1 MFDNTYKT
9 NDVIEDKFKL
19 TSTKSLSNLHLY
31 NRDGVIHK
39 YDTIYQII
47 DEHFYTR
54 LNMYERRK
62 EHQIN
67 QLTNEIKYLD
77 AKMRFINYV
86 IDEKIVVYK
95 QQKVSI
101 IEVYEFPF
109 YINNCIIDYELGK
122 VITNEYN
129 YLLNMPIHNFTL
141 EKVDELETDID
152 MKNDE
157 LDILTNT
164 DIKDIWIK
172 ELDEFEVM
180 YKRHIK

>member
-1 MFDNTYKT
+1 MISKSLLKRQFRWKMAWILDYENHSTDDHVKFIVKVNDEVLFDNTYKT

-62 EHQIN
+62 EHLIN

-77 AKMRFINYV
+77 AKMNL
-86 IDEKIVVYK
+86 
-95 QQKVSI
+95 SI
-101 IEVYEFPF
+101 
-109 YINNCIIDYELGK
+109 
-122 VITNEYN
+122 
-129 YLLNMPIHNFTL
+129 M
-141 EKVDELETDID
+141 
-152 MKNDE
+152 
-157 LDILTNT
+157 
-164 DIKDIWIK
+164 
-172 ELDEFEVM
+172 
-180 YKRHIK
+180 